1 MQRVHIVGAGISGLA
16 CAVRLASEGHD
27 VILYEGAGHAG
38 GRCRSFHDDHLDCTI
53 DNGNHLLLSGNT
65 GVQDY
70 LALIDAEAE
79 LTGPDRAVFPFVDLA
94 FNLKWTVEIDDG
106 WWPGWILDRNRRIPG
121 TGIWDYLKSARLMTA
136 SENDVI
142 QDVIDTDTNL
152 FRRFI
157 EPLTVGVLNTPAE
170 SGSAALLAKVI
181 RETFIR
187 GARACRP
194 RMAKHGLSQ
203 TFVEP
208 ALRYLEDRDARF
220 EPNRRLKN
228 ISTEG
233 QRAVAL
239 AFGDGKQTIDTGDM
253 VVLALPAQAV
263 GKLLPAIDPPSDF
276 HPIVNA
282 HFRVDDPPEVPE
294 QAGLIGIVGGTA
306 QWVFF
311 RDNIISVTVS
321 AADELAQ
328 QSNDS
333 IADAIWRDL
342 RVAISGLSKEPPHRH
357 RVIKERRATFS
368 QTPRSIRH
376 RAQCRCGFDNIFLAG
391 DWVDTGLPATIEGSI
406 RSGFDAARMI
416 ATVNS

>member
-16 CAVRLASEGHD
+16 CAVRLSSEGHD

-38 GRCRSFHDDHLDCTI
+38 GRCRSYHDDHLDCTI

-65 GVQDY
+65 GVQEY

-94 FNLKWTVEIDDG
+94 FNLKWTVEIDDS

-121 TGIWDYLKSARLMTA
+121 TGIWDYFKSARLMIA
-136 SENDVI
+136 SEKDVL

-181 RETFIR
+181 RKTFIR

-194 RMAKHGLSQ
+194 RIARHGLSQ
-203 TFVEP
+203 TFVDP
-208 ALRYLEDRDARF
+208 ALRYLEYRDARF
-220 EPNRRLKN
+220 EPNRRLRN
-228 ISTEG
+228 ITTVG

-239 AFGDGKQTIDTGDM
+239 AFADGEQTIDAGDM

-263 GKLLPAIDPPSDF
+263 GTLLPAIDPPSEF

-328 QSNDS
+328 QSNES
-333 IADAIWRDL
+333 IANAIWRDL
-342 RVAISGLSKEPPHRH
+342 RAAICGLPKEPPYRH

-391 DWVDTGLPATIEGSI
+391 DWVDTGFPATIEGSI
-406 RSGFDAARMI
+406 RSGFEAARVI
-416 ATVNS
+416 AAVNS